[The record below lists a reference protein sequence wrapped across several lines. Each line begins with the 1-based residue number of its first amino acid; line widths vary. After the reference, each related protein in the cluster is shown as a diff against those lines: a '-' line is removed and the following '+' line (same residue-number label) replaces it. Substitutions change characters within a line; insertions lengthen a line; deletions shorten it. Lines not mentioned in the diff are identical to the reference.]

1 MPKSLVGAYSKEEL
15 QQIANKSSN
24 FKDFLRNLGYISTNG
39 NVYKTVQKK
48 VEEYNID
55 ISHFEQ
61 HSSVKRS
68 VENIFI
74 TDSTATQKVLREWY
88 VKGEY
93 SEYKCSICNLP
104 AEWQGKPL
112 VLTLDHINGI
122 SNDNRLENLRWVCP
136 NCDRQLPTYSRGVR
150 GLKLDNQ

>member
-1 MPKSLVGAYSKEEL
+1 M
-15 QQIANKSSN
+15 
-24 FKDFLRNLGYISTNG
+24 
-39 NVYKTVQKK
+39 QKK

-93 SEYKCSICNLP
+93 SEYKCSICDLP

-136 NCDRQLPTYSRGVR
+136 NCDR
-150 GLKLDNQ
+150 